1 MSIPLFIEDTYITY
15 RSNDNITTYFKWEG
29 L

>member
-15 RSNDNITTYFKWEG
+15 RSTDNIATYFK
-29 L
+29 